1 VIYLRRFRLLLV
13 ALATL
18 ACFTACHHTAGSREF
33 VPGRGWVP
41 N

>member
-1 VIYLRRFRLLLV
+1 MTMSRSLKILILA
-13 ALATL
+13 ALAALT
-18 ACFTACHHTAGSREF
+18 FTACHHSAGSREF